1 MLQAAPLV
9 TSRGSDGAVHPLP
22 QLNLLSEREKLSEML
37 SHASKAAPPRH
48 LPDIS
53 RHCTRP
59 SGLARR
65 RTVLSRHT
73 SLRQQALDIAFEIA
87 TTDNLRRV
95 CTTGATVLRHS
106 LAAARRRALPQAVS
120 APS

>member
-53 RHCTRP
+53 RHWTRP